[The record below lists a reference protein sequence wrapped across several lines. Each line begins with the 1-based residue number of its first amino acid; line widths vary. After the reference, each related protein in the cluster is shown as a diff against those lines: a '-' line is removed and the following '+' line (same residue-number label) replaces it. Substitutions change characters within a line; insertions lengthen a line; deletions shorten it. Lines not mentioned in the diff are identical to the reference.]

1 MLAGYGEI
9 EINGKERY
17 GEKQMG
23 PARNHRSTRCR
34 APLGETLLKHADR
47 DVLELTCL
55 LPQGIDNAELPV
67 LRLAPLAHTAALIG
81 FLSACQNKIT
91 PI

>member
-1 MLAGYGEI
+1 
-9 EINGKERY
+9 
-17 GEKQMG
+17 
-23 PARNHRSTRCR
+23 
-34 APLGETLLKHADR
+34 
-47 DVLELTCL
+47 L

>member
-1 MLAGYGEI
+1 MEKKGMGRNRLDLQETTEARAAG
-9 EINGKERY
+9 
-17 GEKQMG
+17 
-23 PARNHRSTRCR
+23 PWSVL
-34 APLGETLLKHADR
+34 LGETLLKHADR